1 MTARV
6 PLNDLVRQNR
16 QLHEELV
23 SAARR
28 VVERGWYVL
37 GSECAEFEREFAR
50 YCGSADRIGVAN
62 GTDAIELALRAAGP
76 AIVSLPSPMIWGTQH
91 GYSTDGALL
100 LFASEHYDTE
110 DDIRDYSAFLGAVR
124 REN

>member
-16 QLHEELV
+16 QLHEELA

-37 GSECAEFEREFAR
+37 GSECSEFEREFAR
-50 YCGSADRIGVAN
+50 YCGSADCIGVAN
-62 GTDAIELALRAAGP
+62 GTDAIELALRAVGVAPGDRVATVANAGFYSST
-76 AIVSLPSPMIWGTQH
+76 AIHAIGAGRVMYLIR
-91 GYSTDGALL
+91 ST
-100 LFASEHYDTE
+100 T
-110 DDIRDYSAFLGAVR
+110 RC
-124 REN
+124 